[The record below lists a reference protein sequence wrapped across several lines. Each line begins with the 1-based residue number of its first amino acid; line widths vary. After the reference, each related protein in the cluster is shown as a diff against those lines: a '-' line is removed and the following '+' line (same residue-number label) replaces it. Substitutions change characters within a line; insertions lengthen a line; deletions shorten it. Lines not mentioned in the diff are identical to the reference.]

1 MYELLSKI
9 YRKHRLIFVDIIL
22 INFALYF
29 SFLLRFD
36 GDWQPYFELKYLFIM
51 TVIAIAVLYFS
62 NLYNRMWKYASIPE
76 LRSVIKVSVLINLF
90 FVIYIYF
97 FQVRFPR
104 SILIINGILNV
115 FFLGGLRFG
124 FRLLKDY
131 LRSSRNSGK
140 RINVLIVGAGDAA
153 EMIVRELLKHPEL
166 NKHIVGLIDDDPAK
180 KGLELHGCKVLGD
193 RYSIPEIINRYNVD
207 EVTIAIP
214 SADGQDVK
222 EIYDLSKNQDVEV
235 NIVPGVYEILNGDIN
250 LNQIREVKVEDL
262 LRREQV
268 ELNCSGISSYIEN
281 KTVLVTGGAGS
292 IGSELCRQLAHFKPH
307 KLLIF
312 DINENNSY
320 FLELELEEEHQDLN
334 VQTIIGSIRDSGKL
348 TQVFREHKPD
358 VVFHAAA
365 HKHVPLMEHN
375 PEEAVKNNVLGTL
388 NVGEVAA
395 EFNIDRFVLVS
406 TDKAVNPT
414 NIMGAS
420 KRAAEMII
428 QRLNKKNGTRFM
440 AVRFG
445 NVLGSRGSVIPLFKR
460 QIKNGGPVTVTH
472 PEVTRY
478 FMTIPEA
485 AQLVIQAG
493 SLGDGGEVFVL
504 DMGDP
509 VKIME
514 LAEDLIELSG
524 FEAGKDIEIEIMGL
538 RPGEKL
544 YEELLNDNEDN
555 LATEH
560 ERIFI
565 TNLNGID
572 EKKLDS
578 SLKRLETLV
587 KSGSDSGII
596 KAMVDLVGTYEPNR
610 ENIKEIDFASKD
622 ENIEAQK
629 SIEAQRKESAGSSEM
644 DN

>member
-334 VQTIIGSIRDSGKL
+334 VQTIIGSIRDSEKL

>member
-36 GDWQPYFELKYLFIM
+36 GDWQPYFELEYLFIM
-51 TVIAIAVLYFS
+51 TVIAMAVLYFS

-334 VQTIIGSIRDSGKL
+334 VQTIIGSIRDSEKL

-610 ENIKEIDFASKD
+610 ENIKEIDFASRD

-629 SIEAQRKESAGSSEM
+629 SIEARRKESAGSSEM

>member
-36 GDWQPYFELKYLFIM
+36 GDWQPYFELEYLFIM
-51 TVIAIAVLYFS
+51 TVIAMAVLYFS

-140 RINVLIVGAGDAA
+140 KINVLLVGAGDAA

-334 VQTIIGSIRDSGKL
+334 VQTIIGSIRDSEKL

-610 ENIKEIDFASKD
+610 ENIKEIDFASRD

-629 SIEAQRKESAGSSEM
+629 SIEARRKESAGSSEM